1 MNFFLEEFFQSWMS
15 FIHQMPSDGLL
26 VVSVAGLVIQFVSL
40 PYPAYFLP
48 CGFMH
53 EPPLLEFQIPLTE
66 FQEV

>member
-1 MNFFLEEFFQSWMS
+1 
-15 FIHQMPSDGLL
+15 MPSDGLL